1 MNATRP
7 NTAIEAWKLN
17 EAGLS
22 IVPLGS
28 PFEQPPTWF
37 VAGRCSGD
45 QVKAASDWPKAPRCR
60 WKQYQDKA
68 PDDHQIEQW
77 TTQFPHTNWA
87 IITGYK
93 VVVVDADSAE
103 AVQFIDDGAITRTP
117 LRATTSKG
125 KHYYFRANPDYSVHN
140 SVRKNRI
147 DLRGIGGYVVAP
159 GSTHA
164 DGTLYRWE
172 TDDYM
177 NIRDLHDLPTLSPD
191 DIATINGFN
200 GQAGEHKTTGDLGFC
215 TDQYALPHDGSN
227 LSEGEGR
234 NNAAASMAGQ
244 LLRQNHSLREIK
256 SILDRWNQSNTP
268 PLSDAELNTTIASI
282 TRTHSSNNPT
292 TSILIE
298 PLPGDR
304 STFAFSHVQELIK
317 GVKPIKWLIKGFLE
331 MDSLSLMFGEPAC
344 GKSFSAIDLACCV
357 ATGKE
362 WHGKAVKRPGPV
374 FYIAGEGFN
383 GLSRRLMAWQLSYGY
398 DLGKAPIYVSQ
409 SAASL
414 TDLGNARLVSAS
426 IESMIERSGV
436 AVPSMIVI
444 DTLARNFGPADENGT
459 REMNTFIQ
467 HIDQLLRARYACNV
481 LIIHHTGVGAKD
493 RARGNS
499 ALKGALDAEYAVVKS
514 DDCVQITAKKMKDA
528 EEPQPMTFLFN
539 PVRLPFQ
546 DEEGEA
552 QYSCIL
558 RPSSAEHFDQVRQ
571 DKELGVTQKRVLEI
585 LNTLQ
590 NQAIGHLERAGRNI
604 AYARIEVKTLR
615 NECVKAHGVV
625 GQNNWSR
632 TFSALVDKGFIA
644 HEGLFVTLTDKYQQ
658 SPSPEAEQHR
668 AGGNLTLHQTPDD
681 KEDSRF

>member
-317 GVKPIKWLIKGFLE
+317 GVKPINWLIKGFLE

-668 AGGNLTLHQTPDD
+668 SGGNLALHQTPDD

>member
-1 MNATRP
+1 MTTTRP
-7 NTAIEAWKLN
+7 DTAIEAWKLN
-17 EAGLS
+17 EAGFS

-28 PFEQPPTWF
+28 PFEQPPAWF
-37 VAGRCSGD
+37 VDGRCAGD
-45 QVKAASDWPKAPRCR
+45 KAKAASDWPKTPRCR
-60 WKQYQDKA
+60 WKPYQEQA

-125 KHYYFRANPDYSVHN
+125 KHYYFRADPDYCLHN
-140 SVRKNRI
+140 SVGKNRI
-147 DLRGIGGYVVAP
+147 DLRGTGGYVVAP

-164 DGTLYRWE
+164 DGTPYQWE

-177 NIRDLHDLPTLSPD
+177 NIRDLYDLPTLSPD
-191 DIATINGFN
+191 DVATINGFN
-200 GQAGEHKTTGDLGFC
+200 GQSAQQATTGNLRFC
-215 TDQYALPHDGSN
+215 TDQYPVPHDGGN

-282 TRTHSSNNPT
+282 SRTHSANNPA
-292 TSILIE
+292 SPILVE

-304 STFAFSHVQELIK
+304 RAFAFSHVQELIK
-317 GVKPIKWLIKGFLE
+317 GVKPINWLIKGFLE

-357 ATGKE
+357 ATGKD
-362 WHGKAVKRPGPV
+362 WHGKPVKRPGPV

-398 DLGKAPIYVSQ
+398 DLGKAPIFISQ
-409 SAASL
+409 SPASL
-414 TDLGNARLVSAS
+414 TDLGNSRLVSAS
-426 IESMIERSGV
+426 IESMIEGSGV
-436 AVPSMIVI
+436 GAPSMIVI

-459 REMNTFIQ
+459 REMNTFIH

-481 LIIHHTGVGAKD
+481 LIVHHSGVGSKD

-499 ALKGALDAEYAVVKS
+499 ALKGALDAEYAVIKS
-514 DDCVQITAKKMKDA
+514 DDCVQIIAKKMKDA
-528 EEPQPMTFLFN
+528 DEPQPMNFLFN

-558 RPSSAEHFDQVRQ
+558 RQSSAEQFDQARQ
-571 DKELGVTQKRVLEI
+571 EKELGVTQKRVLEI

-590 NQAIGHLERAGRNI
+590 NEAIGHLDSAGRNV
-604 AYARIEVKTLR
+604 AFARIEVKTLR

-625 GQNNWSR
+625 GPNNWSR

-644 HEGLFVTLTDKYQQ
+644 HEGLFVSLTDKYRQA
-658 SPSPEAEQHR
+658 SSAETGQHR
-668 AGGNLTLHQTPDD
+668 PAGNLSALHQPL
-681 KEDSRF
+681 